1 MQGVALPVIP
11 SVAEESFNRFAEDVE
26 PYTERSG
33 TSANVSP
40 SISTESATSLGDL
53 SPASFFISEATSFS
67 GL

>member
-40 SISTESATSLGDL
+40 SISTDATSLGDL